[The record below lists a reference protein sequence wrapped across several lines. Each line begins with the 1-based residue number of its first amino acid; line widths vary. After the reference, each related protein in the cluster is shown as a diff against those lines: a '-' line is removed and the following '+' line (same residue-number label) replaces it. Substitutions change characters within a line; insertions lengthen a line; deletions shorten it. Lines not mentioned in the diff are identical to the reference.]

1 MPKNIHGIV
10 LAAGA
15 STRMGKPKPLL
26 EADGTTFLERAIK
39 LLRTAGCTY
48 VVAVVNDSDDW
59 IARVAD
65 SSGAAVVI
73 NDRADS
79 EQIDSL
85 QLAIANLPDG
95 YDAVVVLPVDFPR
108 VKQETVNALLQQFSR
123 KPAAVLSPAHKGR
136 AGHPVIFSRDVVTEL
151 LRPDL
156 PDGARSVIERHTRD
170 AQTLEVDDAGVLI
183 DIDTPAD
190 YQQHVGQGASN

>member
-1 MPKNIHGIV
+1 MPKNIHGVV

-15 STRMGKPKPLL
+15 STRMGRPKPLL
-26 EADGTTFLERAIK
+26 EVDGTTFLERAIK

-48 VVAVVNDSDDW
+48 VVAVVNGSDDW

-73 NDRADS
+73 NDQPKS
-79 EQIDSL
+79 QQIDSL

-108 VKQETVNALLQQFSR
+108 VKQETVNALLEEFSR
-123 KPAAVLSPAHKGR
+123 AQPAVLNPAHNGKP
-136 AGHPVIFSRDVVTEL
+136 GHPVIFSRDVVIEL

-156 PDGARSVIERHTRD
+156 PAGARSVVERHTRD
-170 AQTLEVDDAGVLI
+170 AQTLDVDDPGVLI

-190 YQQHVGQGASN
+190 YQRHVSSNANV

>member
-1 MPKNIHGIV
+1 MPKNIHGVV

-15 STRMGKPKPLL
+15 STRMGRPKPLL
-26 EADGTTFLERAIK
+26 EVDGTTFLERAIK
-39 LLRTAGCTY
+39 LLRTGGCTY

-65 SSGAAVVI
+65 SSGAAIVI
-73 NDRADS
+73 NDRPKS

-85 QLAIANLPDG
+85 RLAIANLPDG
-95 YDAVVVLPVDFPR
+95 YDAVIVLPVDYPR
-108 VKQETVNALLQQFSR
+108 IKQETVNALLQEFSR
-123 KPAAVLSPAHKGR
+123 TQTAVLNPAHKGKT
-136 AGHPVIFSRDVVTEL
+136 GHPVVFSRDVVVEL

-170 AQTLEVDDAGVLI
+170 AQTLEVDDPGILI

-190 YQQHVGQGASN
+190 YQQHVSSGANV

>member
-1 MPKNIHGIV
+1 MPKNIHGVV

-15 STRMGKPKPLL
+15 STRMGIPKPLL
-26 EADGTTFLERAIK
+26 EVDGTTFLERAIK
-39 LLRTAGCTY
+39 VLRTAGCTY

-73 NDRADS
+73 NDQPKS
-79 EQIDSL
+79 QQIDSL

-108 VKQETVNALLQQFSR
+108 VTQETVNALL
-123 KPAAVLSPAHKGR
+123 
-136 AGHPVIFSRDVVTEL
+136 E
-151 LRPDL
+151 
-156 PDGARSVIERHTRD
+156 
-170 AQTLEVDDAGVLI
+170 
-183 DIDTPAD
+183 
-190 YQQHVGQGASN
+190 